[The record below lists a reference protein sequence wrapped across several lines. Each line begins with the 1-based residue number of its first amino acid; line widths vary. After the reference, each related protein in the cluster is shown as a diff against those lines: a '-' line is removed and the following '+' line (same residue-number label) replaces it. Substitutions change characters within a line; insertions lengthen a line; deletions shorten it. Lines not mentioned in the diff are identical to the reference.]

1 MYIIFSVLTD
11 CRALLSVIVWFS
23 SFSRV
28 GFVLPGQESQ
38 DVMFG
43 DNNFLFFLSGN
54 DTGKFVIAT
63 SL

>member
-1 MYIIFSVLTD
+1 MTD
-11 CRALLSVIVWFS
+11 CRALLLVIIWFS

-28 GFVLPGQESQ
+28 GFVLFQQQSQ

-54 DTGKFVIAT
+54 DTGKFVIST
-63 SL
+63 VSFL